1 MNRSF
6 PLLLALLLALPSC
19 GKDESKDPVGL
30 SKRPL
35 QKEHLDLVTRFA
47 DAVVRKD
54 YKAAYENMAPDYK
67 SEVGWD
73 EFQKSISRYRE
84 AAESTPTYTISA
96 TEDDPKTIAKDSV
109 VELFVPE
116 AKRGRI
122 VEEAAIHF
130 KAKGKG
136 EDADGFWA
144 LICWVVADQG
154 GWKILSYYQDD

>member
-1 MNRSF
+1 MRRAI
-6 PLLLALLLALPSC
+6 LLLALAAC
-19 GKDESKDPVGL
+19 GDGSSSDRTGL

-35 QKEHLDLVTRFA
+35 KKEHQDLIVRFTE
-47 DAVVRKD
+47 AVVRKD
-54 YKAAYENMAPDYK
+54 YQAAYQEMASDYQ

-84 AAESTPTYTISA
+84 SAGAVPTYTISA

-122 VEEAAIHF
+122 VEEVAVHF
-130 KAKGKG
+130 KVKGKG
-136 EDADGFWA
+136 DEGDGFWA
-144 LICWVVADQG
+144 LIGWIVEESG
-154 GWKILSYYQDD
+154 SWKILNYYQDD